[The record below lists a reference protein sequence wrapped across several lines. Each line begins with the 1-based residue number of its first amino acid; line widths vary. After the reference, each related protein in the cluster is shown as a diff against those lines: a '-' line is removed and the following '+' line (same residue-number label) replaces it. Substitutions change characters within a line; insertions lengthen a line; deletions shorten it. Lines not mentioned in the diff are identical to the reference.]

1 MNLEEDCL
9 FSLLKFFLSGS
20 KISEFYLFIY
30 FFPVKGQI
38 VNISGSGVHMRSLT
52 HILHCFTSQHSKPV
66 EAILSSLAKQH
77 TTHGSDL
84 VHQHQATTIYLDE
97 ITLSPQPYDL
107 VSRTFLILIILS
119 RAFP

>member
-1 MNLEEDCL
+1 MNPEGDCL

-20 KISEFYLFIY
+20 KISEV
-30 FFPVKGQI
+30 FFFFFFSVKGQI
-38 VNISGSGVHMRSLT
+38 VNILGSGVHMWSLT
-52 HILHCFTSQHSKPV
+52 HILHCFILQHSKPV

-77 TTHGSDL
+77 TTRGSDL
-84 VHQHQATTIYLDE
+84 VHQHQASTIDLDE

-107 VSRTFLILIILS
+107 VSRTFLIRIILS

>member
-20 KISEFYLFIY
+20 KISEFFFF

-38 VNISGSGVHMRSLT
+38 VNISGSGVHMWSLT
-52 HILHCFTSQHSKPV
+52 HILHCFSLQHSKPV

-77 TTHGSDL
+77 TTHG
-84 VHQHQATTIYLDE
+84 
-97 ITLSPQPYDL
+97 
-107 VSRTFLILIILS
+107 
-119 RAFP
+119 